1 MSIRGGF
8 VLMSSS
14 EGGGHMH
21 LRSSFEGA
29 FVLEHI
35 RGAFVHMS

>member
-1 MSIRGGF
+1 
-8 VLMSSS
+8 MSSS
-14 EGGGHMH
+14 EGGGGHMH